1 MTLLV
6 EHQLAHLMVFWPP
19 WVKLIKWNGLTLV
32 DPALKWPL
40 PIKPL
45 IDLGIKRIF
54 IIILGPLDLEPW
66 IKTEKKQNRQ
76 TYKTLI
82 DYLNAMRSI
91 PTKNLTNESLKKYLF
106 SSLIERKISELKK
119 KISLEIEDKKIQKK
133 IFNLIDE
140 MRWPYKEIKFF
151 LFSPDKNIG
160 NTFDFNR
167 KSIERMIT
175 EGYRLALEKMDEIR
189 KFFE

>member
-1 MTLLV
+1 M
-6 EHQLAHLMVFWPP
+6 
-19 WVKLIKWNGLTLV
+19 IKWNGLTLV